1 MPQPRGTKPIGQDQ
15 DHSMPQSHGRA
26 IPSRR
31 RTASERFDLLLHN
44 HAGAAE
50 PLKIKAPPHRHNYWT
65 IRRPSSSDDGR
76 PRSDAMAAAATTQR
90 HAAARNQQRNRGD
103 HRRHH
108 HSSTGVRRFLAVRPT
123 RGRGLLS
130 ARRLLPIRRLLFARP
145 DAHCHIVDSRGGRS
159 SVRRGDLGIPSL
171 NTFGGIPPDDRRSTD
186 VVGIGLRRFDQGSAD
201 NLATEHIDA
210 EGIGGQRLGRSAWGR
225 IDAQFVQMDDKFLVR
240 GREFGSGHGFG
251 AVFVKRRRY
260 VRTLI
265 VPSAVFTCINRR

>member
-1 MPQPRGTKPIGQDQ
+1 MSYDAHSASHIPSNHPQLPDQPQPSCHRHNRVVQNPSDGPGISRTTTAGYKTVQNPSTGFRTMPQPRGTKPIGQDQ

-26 IPSRR
+26 IPSHR

-50 PLKIKAPPHRHNYWT
+50 PLKIKAPPHRHVYWT

-130 ARRLLPIRRLLFARP
+130 ARRLLPIRRLL
-145 DAHCHIVDSRGGRS
+145 
-159 SVRRGDLGIPSL
+159 
-171 NTFGGIPPDDRRSTD
+171 
-186 VVGIGLRRFDQGSAD
+186 
-201 NLATEHIDA
+201 
-210 EGIGGQRLGRSAWGR
+210 
-225 IDAQFVQMDDKFLVR
+225 
-240 GREFGSGHGFG
+240 
-251 AVFVKRRRY
+251 
-260 VRTLI
+260 
-265 VPSAVFTCINRR
+265 